1 MSSEVNPQ
9 PSSPLQSAGVVLSNE
24 RIKRG
29 ISIQEVADQIKLS
42 RKQIEAIE
50 ADAYDRL
57 PGPTFARGFVR
68 NYARF
73 LGLDP
78 VPLLAWMDQ
87 NLPSTAVAA
96 HPEPVAPVEPQ
107 PEMPQRPAP
116 GSSKR
121 GSGRLIGGLVLL
133 AAIGA
138 AGWAL
143 FGAIR
148 QPSMPQA
155 ALVPSE
161 ATTEAEPAPPT
172 EEAADP
178 QVEAAVTEPAAPA
191 PAEPAAA
198 PAEPAPAPAASTPAS
213 VDTAR
218 PTTTDSAAAGIRV
231 QARQNAWVSIT
242 DANDDKLVYVNNV
255 ITTGAYTL
263 QTPMGVQR
271 QEKLLSHYNTIHA
284 MSGPNLYTQR
294 PLDIFETLSVK
305 QTAQWMGQGI
315 SAQSATGQVG
325 PYTNNTVSSTVEN
338 AIPSE
343 YLSKILTS
351 GTTTRTTCRVIAY
364 ARSDLPSRSNR
375 AVHTQ
380 NTNANAV
387 TRLSVAASTLINCTG
402 EIHSTSSS
410 TTAAAARLRAQT
422 NHLPSPTSACRPP
435 TTISRG
441 SATARSATRM
451 TTRAGVRGKAG
462 DEVLPEVMPE
472 YIGFPKR

>member
-96 HPEPVAPVEPQ
+96 HPEPAAPAEPQ

-116 GSSKR
+116 GSRKR
-121 GSGRLIGGLVLL
+121 GGGRLIGGLVLL

-242 DANDDKLVYVNNV
+242 DANDDKLVYGEVTAGSERSVSGKPPYRIV
-255 ITTGAYTL
+255 IGNAQHAQLFFNGQPVDLASKTKGSTAKLTL
-263 QTPMGVQR
+263 
-271 QEKLLSHYNTIHA
+271 E
-284 MSGPNLYTQR
+284 
-294 PLDIFETLSVK
+294 
-305 QTAQWMGQGI
+305 
-315 SAQSATGQVG
+315 
-325 PYTNNTVSSTVEN
+325 
-338 AIPSE
+338 
-343 YLSKILTS
+343 
-351 GTTTRTTCRVIAY
+351 
-364 ARSDLPSRSNR
+364 
-375 AVHTQ
+375 
-380 NTNANAV
+380 
-387 TRLSVAASTLINCTG
+387 
-402 EIHSTSSS
+402 
-410 TTAAAARLRAQT
+410 
-422 NHLPSPTSACRPP
+422 
-435 TTISRG
+435 
-441 SATARSATRM
+441 
-451 TTRAGVRGKAG
+451 
-462 DEVLPEVMPE
+462 
-472 YIGFPKR
+472 

>member
-96 HPEPVAPVEPQ
+96 HPEPVAPAEPQ

-116 GSSKR
+116 GSRKR
-121 GSGRLIGGLVLL
+121 GGGRLIGGLVLL
-133 AAIGA
+133 AAVGA

-143 FGAIR
+143 FGAVR

-155 ALVPSE
+155 ALVPHE
-161 ATTEAEPAPPT
+161 AVAEA
-172 EEAADP
+172 
-178 QVEAAVTEPAAPA
+178 EPAAPA
-191 PAEPAAA
+191 PAAA

-213 VDTAR
+213 VDTATR
-218 PTTTDSAAAGIRV
+218 PAAADNAAGSVRV

-242 DANDDKLVYVNNV
+242 DANDDKLVY
-255 ITTGAYTL
+255 G
-263 QTPMGVQR
+263 
-271 QEKLLSHYNTIHA
+271 
-284 MSGPNLYTQR
+284 
-294 PLDIFETLSVK
+294 
-305 QTAQWMGQGI
+305 
-315 SAQSATGQVG
+315 
-325 PYTNNTVSSTVEN
+325 
-338 AIPSE
+338 
-343 YLSKILTS
+343 
-351 GTTTRTTCRVIAY
+351 
-364 ARSDLPSRSNR
+364 
-375 AVHTQ
+375 
-380 NTNANAV
+380 
-387 TRLSVAASTLINCTG
+387 
-402 EIHSTSSS
+402 
-410 TTAAAARLRAQT
+410 
-422 NHLPSPTSACRPP
+422 
-435 TTISRG
+435 
-441 SATARSATRM
+441 
-451 TTRAGVRGKAG
+451 
-462 DEVLPEVMPE
+462 EVMAGSERSVSGKPP
-472 YIGFPKR
+472 YRIVIGNAQHAQLFFNGQPVDLASKTKGSTAKLTLE

>member
-107 PEMPQRPAP
+107 PEMPQRPVP

-242 DANDDKLVYVNNV
+242 DANDDKLVYGEVTAGSERSVSGKPPYRIV
-255 ITTGAYTL
+255 IGNAQHAQLFFNGQPVDLASKTKGSTAKLTL
-263 QTPMGVQR
+263 
-271 QEKLLSHYNTIHA
+271 E
-284 MSGPNLYTQR
+284 
-294 PLDIFETLSVK
+294 
-305 QTAQWMGQGI
+305 
-315 SAQSATGQVG
+315 
-325 PYTNNTVSSTVEN
+325 
-338 AIPSE
+338 
-343 YLSKILTS
+343 
-351 GTTTRTTCRVIAY
+351 
-364 ARSDLPSRSNR
+364 
-375 AVHTQ
+375 
-380 NTNANAV
+380 
-387 TRLSVAASTLINCTG
+387 
-402 EIHSTSSS
+402 
-410 TTAAAARLRAQT
+410 
-422 NHLPSPTSACRPP
+422 
-435 TTISRG
+435 
-441 SATARSATRM
+441 
-451 TTRAGVRGKAG
+451 
-462 DEVLPEVMPE
+462 
-472 YIGFPKR
+472 